1 MGDLIRAT
9 LNTIENR
16 FAGIDGHDVGTGFH
30 DLDELLGGLQPG
42 SLTVLA
48 GRPAVGKTT
57 MALAVA
63 TNAARDSTVLFATN
77 ESSAQHMAARVIAA
91 EAAVNGTRMRDG
103 RLRERDWRAI
113 GRAVDITGDLEL
125 HVADNIV
132 TLDGLRAAALEL
144 IEQHG
149 QLRLIVLDRLDPLLI
164 NTRRKALAATARLA
178 HDLSVPLFAITAAR
192 STKPDRSDR
201 APGDVAGNDVV
212 IEAADA
218 MMLLDPSISPD
229 RALSTMDVRVVTNR
243 FGPTGTIRLAMQTSV
258 PLVRN
263 AARPSDEA
271 ATLEDADPAE
281 IDNPIARH

>member
-1 MGDLIRAT
+1 MSSAASDRTQRQPSSVRVRAIGDLIRAT

-16 FAGIDGHDVGTGFH
+16 FAGIDRHDVGTGFH

-57 MALAVA
+57 VALAVA

-77 ESSAQHMAARVIAA
+77 ESSAQHVAARVIAA

-113 GRAVDITGDLEL
+113 GRAVDLSGDLEL

-144 IEQHG
+144 VEQHG
-149 QLRLIVLDRLDPLLI
+149 QLRLIVLDRFDPLLI
-164 NTRRKALAATARLA
+164 GNRRESLAATTRLA
-178 HDLSVPLFAITAAR
+178 HDLSVPLFATTAAR
-192 STKPDRSDR
+192 STQRDRSDR

-218 MMLLDPSISPD
+218 GCCLIRQAAPTVPSRGWMS
-229 RALSTMDVRVVTNR
+229 AS
-243 FGPTGTIRLAMQTSV
+243 
-258 PLVRN
+258 
-263 AARPSDEA
+263 
-271 ATLEDADPAE
+271 
-281 IDNPIARH
+281 